1 MDRDRSRTLIMSRY
15 IVFDTETPNSRN
27 DCICSIGI
35 AVVEDGKIVE
45 ERYDLVDPEA
55 RFDVFNV
62 ELHGICP
69 DMIRFEKNFPVLWQ
83 ELEPIMNSGIL
94 VAHNAPFDLGVL
106 SKLFR
111 RYGIQRAPDEYLCT
125 VRLGRKCIPDAPNHK
140 LNTLC
145 ELLGIGLDHHNA
157 ASDARAAAELL
168 CYYME
173 KGLPISDYVK
183 LWDYTKGGRSR
194 WY

>member
-1 MDRDRSRTLIMSRY
+1 MLGERY

-27 DCICSIGI
+27 DSICSIGI
-35 AVVEDGKIVE
+35 AVVENGQIVE

-62 ELHGICP
+62 ELHGISP
-69 DMIRFEKNFPVLWQ
+69 EMVRFEKNFPLLWE
-83 ELEPIMNSGIL
+83 ELEPIFSSGVL
-94 VAHNAPFDLGVL
+94 VAHNASFDLGVL

-111 RYGIQRAPDEYLCT
+111 RYGILRTGDPYLCT
-125 VRLGRKCIPDAPNHK
+125 VQLGRKCMPEAPNHK

-145 ELLGIGLDHHNA
+145 DLVGIDLDHHNA
-157 ASDARAAAELL
+157 ASDSHACAELL
-168 CYYME
+168 CHYME
-173 KGLPISDYVK
+173 LGLPVSQYVK
-183 LWDYTKGGRSR
+183 QWDYTKVSRSR

>member
-1 MDRDRSRTLIMSRY
+1 MNRY

-35 AVVEDGKIVE
+35 TIVEDGKIVD

-62 ELHGICP
+62 QLHGISP
-69 DMIRFEKNFPVLWQ
+69 DMVRFEKNFPVLW
-83 ELEPIMNSGIL
+83 EEIEPIMDSGVL
-94 VAHNAPFDLGVL
+94 VAHNASFDMGVL

-111 RYGIQRAPDEYLCT
+111 RYGIRRESDPYVCT
-125 VRLGRKCIPDAPNHK
+125 VQLGRKCIPDAPNHK

-145 ELLGIGLDHHNA
+145 ELLGIQLDHHNA
-157 ASDARAAAELL
+157 ASDSHACAELL
-168 CYYME
+168 CYYLSQ
-173 KGLPISDYVK
+173 GLPVEQYVK
-183 LWDYTKGGRSR
+183 QWDYTKISRSR

>member
-1 MDRDRSRTLIMSRY
+1 MFRY

-27 DCICSIGI
+27 DSICSIGVS
-35 AVVEDGKIVE
+35 VVENGVICQ

-69 DMIRFEKNFPVLWQ
+69 EMVRFEKNFPLIWE
-83 ELEPIMNSGIL
+83 ELEPIFNSGIL

-106 SKLFR
+106 GKLFR
-111 RYGIQRAPDEYLCT
+111 RYGISRTSDTYLCT
-125 VRLGRKCIPDAPNHK
+125 VQLGRKCFPTAPNHR

-145 ELLGIGLDHHNA
+145 DLLDISLDHHNA
-157 ASDARAAAELL
+157 ASDAHACAELL
-168 CYYME
+168 CRCME
-173 KGLPISDYVK
+173 TGYPIERH
-183 LWDYTKGGRSR
+183 TKIWNYQIDRRFR
-194 WY
+194 W

>member
-1 MDRDRSRTLIMSRY
+1 MSRY

-27 DCICSIGI
+27 DSICSIGI
-35 AVVEDGKIVE
+35 AVVENGKIVQ

-69 DMIRFEKNFPVLWQ
+69 DMVRFEKNFPVLWQ
-83 ELEPIMNSGIL
+83 ELKPIFDSGIL
-94 VAHNAPFDLGVL
+94 VAHNASFDLGVL

-111 RYGIQRAPDEYLCT
+111 RYGIQRSPDAYTCT
-125 VRLGRKCIPDAPNHK
+125 VQLGRKCIPEASNHK

-145 ELLGIGLDHHNA
+145 ELLHIPLDHHNA
-157 ASDARAAAELL
+157 ASGARACAELL
-168 CYYME
+168 CIYQRM
-173 KGLPISDYVK
+173 GLQINNYVK
-183 LWDYTKGGRSR
+183 YWDYNKQSLGR
-194 WY
+194 WYR

>member
-1 MDRDRSRTLIMSRY
+1 MNRY

-27 DCICSIGI
+27 DSICSIGI
-35 AVVEDGKIVE
+35 SVVENGEIID

-62 ELHGICP
+62 ELHGITP
-69 DMIRFEKNFPVLWQ
+69 EMVRYEKNFPGLW
-83 ELEPIMNSGIL
+83 EEISPIMDSGIL
-94 VAHNAPFDLGVL
+94 VAHNATFDLGVL

-111 RYGIQRAPDEYLCT
+111 RYGIDRKADPYACT
-125 VRLGRKCIPDAPNHK
+125 VQLGRKCLPQAPNHK

-145 ELLGIGLDHHNA
+145 SLLGISLDHHNA
-157 ASDARAAAELL
+157 ASDSHACAELL
-168 CYYME
+168 CYYLSQGFPVE
-173 KGLPISDYVK
+173 QYIKC
-183 LWDYTKGGRSR
+183 WDYTKISKSR

>member
-1 MDRDRSRTLIMSRY
+1 MNRY

-27 DCICSIGI
+27 DSICSIGI

-69 DMIRFEKNFPVLWQ
+69 DMVRFEKNFPVLWQ
-83 ELEPIMNSGIL
+83 ELEPIMDSGIL

-111 RYGIQRAPDEYLCT
+111 RYGIQRRPDPYLCT
-125 VRLGRKCIPDAPNHK
+125 VQLGRKCIPDAPNHK

-145 ELLGIGLDHHNA
+145 QLLDIPLDHHNA
-157 ASDARAAAELL
+157 ASDSHACAELL
-168 CYYME
+168 CYYLSQ
-173 KGLPISDYVK
+173 GLPVWDYVK
-183 LWDYTKGGRSR
+183 QWDYTKGGRSR

>member
-1 MDRDRSRTLIMSRY
+1 MNRY
-15 IVFDTETPNSRN
+15 IVFDTETPNCRN
-27 DCICSIGI
+27 DSICSIGI
-35 AVVEDGKIVE
+35 TVVENGSIVE

-62 ELHGICP
+62 ELHGISP
-69 DMIRFEKNFPVLWQ
+69 DMVRFEKNFPVLW
-83 ELEPIMNSGIL
+83 EEISPIMDSGVL

-111 RYGIQRAPDEYLCT
+111 RYGISRSADPYVCT
-125 VRLGRKCIPDAPNHK
+125 VQLGRKCLPDAPNHK

-145 ELLGIGLDHHNA
+145 EMLGIQLDHHNA
-157 ASDARAAAELL
+157 ASDSHACAELL
-168 CYYME
+168 CYYIE
-173 KGLPISDYVK
+173 QGLPVEQYVK
-183 LWDYTKGGRSR
+183 PWDYTKGGRSR

>member
-1 MDRDRSRTLIMSRY
+1 MNRY

-27 DCICSIGI
+27 DSICSIGI
-35 AVVEDGKIVE
+35 SVVENGQIVE

-62 ELHGICP
+62 ELHGIGP
-69 DMIRFEKNFPVLWQ
+69 EMVRFEKNFPVLW
-83 ELEPIMNSGIL
+83 EEIGPIMDSGVL

-111 RYGIQRAPDEYLCT
+111 RYGIARNADPYLCT
-125 VRLGRKCIPDAPNHK
+125 VQLGRKCLPQAPNHK

-145 ELLGIGLDHHNA
+145 SLLGIQLDHHNA
-157 ASDARAAAELL
+157 ASDSHACAELL
-168 CYYME
+168 CYYIDQ
-173 KGLPISDYVK
+173 GLPVEQYVK
-183 LWDYTKGGRSR
+183 PWDYNKGGRSR

>member
-1 MDRDRSRTLIMSRY
+1 MSRF
-15 IVFDTETPNSRN
+15 IVFDTETPNCHN
-27 DCICSIGI
+27 DSICSIGI
-35 AVVEDGKIVE
+35 TVVENGRIVD

-69 DMIRFEKNFPVLWQ
+69 DMVRGERNFPVLWE
-83 ELEPIMNSGIL
+83 ELAPIMGSGIL
-94 VAHNAPFDLGVL
+94 AAHNAAFDLGVL

-111 RYGIQRAPDEYLCT
+111 RYGIQREPDPYVCT
-125 VRLGRKCIPDAPNHK
+125 VQLGRRCLPEAPNHK

-145 ELLGIGLDHHNA
+145 QLLNIPLDHHNA
-157 ASDARAAAELL
+157 ASDSHACAELL
-168 CYYME
+168 CWYIKQGFPVE
-173 KGLPISDYVK
+173 RYVK
-183 LWDYTKGGRSR
+183 PWDYSRGGRSR

>member
-1 MDRDRSRTLIMSRY
+1 MNRY

-35 AVVEDGKIVE
+35 TVVEDGEIVA

-62 ELHGICP
+62 ELHGISP
-69 DMIRFEKNFPVLWQ
+69 DMVRFEKNFPMLWE
-83 ELEPIMNSGIL
+83 ELEPIMDSGVL
-94 VAHNAPFDLGVL
+94 VAHNASFDLGVL

-111 RYGIQRAPDEYLCT
+111 RYGIHRDPDPYACT
-125 VRLGRKCIPDAPNHK
+125 VQLGRKCIPDAPNHK

-145 ELLGIGLDHHNA
+145 GLLDIPLDHHNA
-157 ASDARAAAELL
+157 ASDSRACAELL
-168 CYYME
+168 RYYLSQ
-173 KGLPISDYVK
+173 GLPVEQYVK
-183 LWDYTKGGRSR
+183 QWDYNKVSRGR